1 MSVASED
8 LRSGRGSVARPNV
21 GAVPPRPDWRV
32 AALGLVLVF
41 GGAIYLSQIFGTHAA
56 ALYLL
61 GGALGLVLY
70 HAAFGFA
77 SSWRVFLSDGRG
89 AGLRAQMLMLA
100 VASLIFLPALARG
113 SLFGEP
119 VGGALAPV
127 GVAVLAGAFLFGVG
141 MQLGGGCASGTL
153 YTVGGG
159 ASHMVVTLVFFLAGS
174 LLGSAHLPWWLERP
188 SFGPISL
195 LDELGLAGALT
206 LQLVLF
212 ASFAAAA
219 WQIERIRRGRFV
231 PMSEFW
237 MRRSRRKTGSTRRL
251 LQGPWP
257 LAGGAV
263 ALALLNG
270 ATLYFA
276 GHPWNISFGYTLWG
290 AKIGAALGLDVAAW
304 EYWTWPYPKRAL
316 EGSVL
321 AETTS
326 LMNFGILAGAFLAAG
341 LASRFAPR
349 LGIPWRTIA
358 AAALG
363 GTLMGYGARIAFGCN
378 IGAFFSGVASGSVHG
393 WLWFASAMAGT
404 YLGIHLRPGFGL
416 IVERSARGSC
426 RPADSPKRPFAL

>member
-1 MSVASED
+1 MSVAGQD
-8 LRSGRGSVARPNV
+8 LRPGMEPARPEARV
-21 GAVPPRPDWRV
+21 DSQPGGPRLDWRV
-32 AALGLVLVF
+32 AGPGLLLVF
-41 GGAIYLSQIFGTHAA
+41 GGALYFSQAFDAHRA

-77 SSWRVFLSDGRG
+77 SSWRVFLTDGRG

-100 VASLIFLPALARG
+100 VASLIFLPALAQG

-119 VGGALAPV
+119 VGGAVAPV
-127 GVAVLAGAFLFGVG
+127 GVAVLTGAFLFGVG

-159 ASHMVVTLVFFLAGS
+159 ASHMVVTLAFFLVGS
-174 LLGSAHLPWWLERP
+174 LLGSLHLPWWLEQS
-188 SFGPISL
+188 SFGGISL
-195 LDELGLAGALT
+195 LDEFGLAGALT
-206 LQLVLF
+206 FQLSLF
-212 ASFAAAA
+212 AAIAAAA
-219 WQIERIRRGRFV
+219 WLIERRRRGRFA
-231 PMSEFW
+231 PEGFPPA
-237 MRRSRRKTGSTRRL
+237 GSGARPPALPRRL

-257 LAGGAV
+257 LVWGAV
-263 ALALLNG
+263 ALALLN
-270 ATLYFA
+270 AMTLYLA

-290 AKIGAALGLDVAAW
+290 AKAGAALGIDVASW
-304 EYWTWPYPKRAL
+304 EYWTWSYPKRAL
-316 EGSVL
+316 AGSVF

-341 LASRFAPR
+341 LAGRFAPKGR
-349 LGIPWRTIA
+349 IPLRTVA

-363 GTLMGYGARIAFGCN
+363 GVLMGYGARIAFGCN

-404 YLGIHLRPGFGL
+404 YLGIRLRPAFGL
-416 IVERSARGSC
+416 IVERS
-426 RPADSPKRPFAL
+426 RPARRDR